1 MQMNA
6 PSKMPRLKTGS
17 APAPTPKSQYFR
29 INLTLPE
36 RLDRFL
42 EEVGMEAKATKGYK
56 LPKTLIVRALIR
68 MMGEMDVDV
77 SGVKTEEEL
86 IERLQQ
92 AARRMRR

>member
-1 MQMNA
+1 MA
-6 PSKMPRLKTGS
+6 RLKKS
-17 APAPTPKSQYFR
+17 RIPPRTPKSEYFR

-36 RLDRFL
+36 ALDRFL

-56 LPKTLIVRALIR
+56 LPKTLIVRALVR

-86 IERLQQ
+86 IERLLQ
-92 AARRMRR
+92 APRGARR